1 MIIRD
6 QKNKRL
12 IFVKRF
18 IFREISLWFINN
30 WLQFEETKNN
40 NFHSMIFFQTMFKI
54 TVILDLWSK
63 LQDGS
68 YRIF

>member
-12 IFVKRF
+12 IFFKRF

-40 NFHSMIFFQTMFKI
+40 NFHSMIFFQAMFKI

-63 LQDGS
+63 LQDGL

>member
-12 IFVKRF
+12 IFVKHF

>member
-12 IFVKRF
+12 IFFKGS

-30 WLQFEETKNN
+30 WLQFEKNN
-40 NFHSMIFFQTMFKI
+40 NFHSMILF
-54 TVILDLWSK
+54 
-63 LQDGS
+63 
-68 YRIF
+68 